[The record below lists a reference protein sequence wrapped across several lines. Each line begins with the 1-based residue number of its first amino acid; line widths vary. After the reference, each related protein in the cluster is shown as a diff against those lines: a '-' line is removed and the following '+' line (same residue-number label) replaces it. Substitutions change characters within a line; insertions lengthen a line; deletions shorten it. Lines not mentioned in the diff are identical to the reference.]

1 MNPLPDT
8 FNNPQLWP
16 LLLFAILPAL
26 LYFIDRRRARRIDWP
41 ALRFFLNR
49 QKGKL
54 RWMRLREALLI
65 SVRTLAL
72 ALIVYALL
80 GPVSLVEKE
89 LGTDSTSSR
98 GLVLAFDTSFSMSY
112 RPDGEPGNLLE
123 RAKTRGRRLLAQLKP
138 GDAALLLDPARPA
151 EEAASELFSREK
163 NHAELEEIS
172 LGARRFELLH
182 AIDDAIEGASRLPS
196 TVREIYIF
204 TDFQA
209 HSLGRAGEGSL
220 DFLASRLR
228 ALDPIPT
235 IELVDCGAAEPRNHR
250 VIELES
256 DSLATGTSSPVGL
269 RVKVAPAPGTE
280 GLQLRITVNGE
291 VLSSQPLPP
300 VKPGSPALEILSSH
314 RFSSAGNARVSAEIV
329 GEDAGDGLRAD
340 DARHLVIEVLDRLEV
355 PIIQENPDSGRADGG
370 HWIDLA
376 LFPRYG
382 ETNPPEVIFRP
393 AIMKS
398 ISGEILERSRVIIL
412 SEIQPMKPAEL
423 RLIEDFVSRGGG
435 LLIFAGEKTDRDF
448 ANGRLWREG
457 RGLMP
462 ARLVEKRKTAA
473 GETLHP
479 LQTDLEHPVFSIFKG
494 VSEGELARV
503 SIRSYWQA
511 GAPGENAAVL
521 SRTTVEL
528 PWIIERP
535 RGTGK
540 TILFLTSASPADT
553 DLPRT
558 PLFVPLLH
566 RMVRYLALG
575 PSSSLACEQGRPIDL
590 ALDTAETAG
599 KVRVTPP
606 GGESSLVDT
615 SEFKGKP
622 AFSWKSTRETG
633 FYSFDFSK
641 GNGSRRS
648 EIRAVN
654 TNPEESDLRRLEED
668 TRQKV
673 AEALGGRLGSHS
685 QESTSSLQTAV
696 VELEHWPYAL
706 LLGLALLVAEL
717 LLLRG
722 MRSSKTAE
730 PAGGAA

>member
-26 LYFIDRRRARRIDWP
+26 LYFIDRRRAQRIDWP

-80 GPVSLVEKE
+80 GPVTLVEKE
-89 LGTDSTSSR
+89 LGADSTSSR

-123 RAKTRGRRLLAQLKP
+123 RAKARGRRLLAELKP
-138 GDAALLLDPARPA
+138 GDAALLLDPARPSGESA
-151 EEAASELFSREK
+151 NELFNREE
-163 NHAELEEIS
+163 NRSGLEEIS
-172 LGARRFELLH
+172 LGAGRFELLH

-196 TVREIYIF
+196 TVRQIYLF

-209 HSLGRAGEGSL
+209 HSLGQTDQGSL
-220 DFLASRLR
+220 DFLAARLR
-228 ALDPIPT
+228 ALDPVPS
-235 IELVDCGAAEPRNHR
+235 IELVDCGVAESRNHR
-250 VIELES
+250 VIELET
-256 DSLATGTSSPVGL
+256 DSLATGTASPVGL

-291 VLSSQPLPP
+291 VLSSRPLPP
-300 VKPGSPALEILSSH
+300 VKPGSPALELLAVH
-314 RFSSAGNARVSAEIV
+314 RFNSAGNARLSAEIV

-355 PIIQENPDSGRADGG
+355 PIIQEDPDSGKAGGG

-393 AIMKS
+393 AIMDS
-398 ISGEILERSRVIIL
+398 ISGELLERSRVLIL
-412 SEIQPMKPAEL
+412 AEIQPMEPAEL

-435 LLIFAGEKTDRDF
+435 LLIFAGEKTDLDF
-448 ANGRLWREG
+448 ANGRLWRES

-462 ARLVEKRKTAA
+462 ARLIEKRKTAT

-479 LQTDLEHPVFSIFKG
+479 LQTDLEHPVFAIFKG

-503 SIRSYWQA
+503 SIRNYWQA
-511 GAPGENAAVL
+511 GAVAENSAIL
-521 SRTTVEL
+521 SRTTAEL

-540 TILFLTSASPADT
+540 TILFLTAASPADT

-590 ALDTAETAG
+590 ALDTAETEG

-615 SEFKGKP
+615 SELKGKP
-622 AFSWKSTRETG
+622 AISWDQTLETG

-641 GNGSRRS
+641 GNGSRRR
-648 EIRAVN
+648 ETRAVN
-654 TNPEESDLRRLEED
+654 SNSGESDLRRLSED
-668 TRQKV
+668 ALQKL
-673 AEALGGRLGSHS
+673 AGTLGGSIGKHS
-685 QESTSSLQTAV
+685 QENTGSLQTAV
-696 VELEHWPYAL
+696 VELEHWPFAL
-706 LLGLALLVAEL
+706 LLALSLLVAEL

-722 MRSSKTAE
+722 MRGSRTAE
-730 PAGGAA
+730 PAGGTA